1 LGIATVGRACLI
13 PQSLIIQEAQMPDKN
28 QLDRRGFLARTARNS
43 LGLGMG
49 VALPTSSILGA
60 DGKIRVG
67 LIGSGG
73 RGQFLLQ
80 TFTDAGAEVCGVSDV
95 YQPHL
100 QDGLQK
106 AAPQAK
112 SYQDY
117 RRLLEDKSLEAV
129 IVATPDHWHAQMVI
143 DAVSAGKDVYVE
155 KPLCHSIDEGFRVVE
170 AVRSSNRVV
179 QVGTQ
184 RRSYGIYRE
193 AKSLLDSGKLGPV
206 RLVTTWWLNYQNSL
220 NTSPLKG
227 ELDWKQWLGS
237 APARPLDP
245 VRFHNWYYFFDY
257 SGGMLVGQGAHV
269 IDAIHWFMNS
279 TFPSAVTCTAGQL
292 HVTGAEVPET
302 TVINVEYPEDF
313 LATVTIGYQAM
324 EYSRNNDQ
332 LKQFHGD
339 KARLDMGRESYA
351 LYLKSRETV
360 LRPEVE
366 KKQFGTFDGATREHV
381 LNFLDCIRTRQ
392 NPHATVEIGLHASV
406 VLCLAMES
414 LQSGH
419 RIRWD
424 AANRKIIR

>member
-1 LGIATVGRACLI
+1 
-13 PQSLIIQEAQMPDKN
+13 MPDKN
-28 QLDRRGFLARTARNS
+28 QLNRRGFLGRTARNS
-43 LGLGMG
+43 LGIGLGA
-49 VALPTSSILGA
+49 ALRKSSILGINE
-60 DGKIRVG
+60 KIRAG

-73 RGQFLLQ
+73 RGQFLMQ
-80 TFTDAGAEVCGVSDV
+80 TFMEAGAEVCAVSDV
-95 YQPHL
+95 YQPNL
-100 QDGLQK
+100 QSGLQK
-106 AAPQAK
+106 AASQAK
-112 SYQDY
+112 SYKDY

-155 KPLCHSIDEGFRVVE
+155 KPLCHTIDEGFRVVD
-170 AVRSSNRVV
+170 AVKRSNRVV

-206 RLVTTWWLNYQNSL
+206 RLVTAWWLNYQNSL
-220 NTSPLKG
+220 NTPPLKG
-227 ELDWKQWLGS
+227 ELDWKQWLGP
-237 APARPLDP
+237 APSRPLDP

-279 TFPSAVTCTAGQL
+279 TFPAAVTCTAGQV
-292 HVTGAEVPET
+292 HIKGAEVPET
-302 TVINVEYPEDF
+302 TVINIEYPEDF

-332 LKQFHGD
+332 LKQYHGD

-351 LYLKSRETV
+351 LYLKSRETI
-360 LRPEVE
+360 LRPDAE
-366 KKQFGTFDGATREHV
+366 KQQFGTFDGATREHV
-381 LNFLDCIRTRQ
+381 LNFLECMRTRQ
-392 NPHATVEIGLHASV
+392 NPHATVEMGFHASL

-414 LQSGH
+414 LRTGR

-424 AANRKIIR
+424 AANRKTIS